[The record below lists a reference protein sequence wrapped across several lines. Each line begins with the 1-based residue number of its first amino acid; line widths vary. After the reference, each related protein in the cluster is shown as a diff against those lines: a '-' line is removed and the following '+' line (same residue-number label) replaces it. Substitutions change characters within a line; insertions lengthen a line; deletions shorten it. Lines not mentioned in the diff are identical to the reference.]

1 MERLTKR
8 QSDGTVIAW
17 HPLKYY
23 NYNDFKKVLE
33 RLAYYED
40 LEEEGRLAILS
51 IQDIHPCRRCDTGWG
66 GISSEGCIS
75 CHDTC
80 KRLKRYNEK
89 YYEK

>member
-8 QSDGTVIAW
+8 LSNGDVIAW

-40 LEEEGRLAILS
+40 LQEQGKLIVVVG
-51 IQDIHPCRRCDTGWG
+51 Q
-66 GISSEGCIS
+66 
-75 CHDTC
+75 
-80 KRLKRYNEK
+80 NEVGV
-89 YYEK
+89 